1 MKADVKKGKDPAIHV
16 KKLTLHSEAVY
27 VLAILTLSFA
37 VAMVSAADFGVSM
50 IVAPAYIL
58 SLAVDA
64 LTFGQSEYILQ
75 AALFVVF
82 CIAMRKFSPVYLTSF
97 VTCLIYG
104 AVLDMWRA
112 VIPAFNPEITAPGAF
127 PMYIRVIFFVLGMLL
142 TAFSVALFF
151 KTYLYPQVYDFFVK
165 GVSSKYGFNITKFKR
180 IFDACCLTAAAA
192 MTLLIFRGFR
202 GIGVGTLV
210 MTAFNGVIIGWFSK
224 LFDKCLN
231 IVPALP
237 SVAKKFELN

>member
-1 MKADVKKGKDPAIHV
+1 MKKTAESVAAQE
-16 KKLTLHSEAVY
+16 KKLTLHSETVY
-27 VLAILTLSFA
+27 VLAILILSFA

-75 AALFVVF
+75 AALFAVF
-82 CIAMRKFSPVYLTSF
+82 CIAMRRFRPIYLASF

-104 AVLDMWRA
+104 AVLDLWRA
-112 VIPAFNPEITAPGAF
+112 VIPVFNPDITPPGEI
-127 PMYIRVIFFVLGMLL
+127 PMYLRVIFFVVGMLL
-142 TAFSVALFF
+142 TSFSVALFF

-165 GVSSKYGFNITKFKR
+165 GVSGRYSIDITKFKR
-180 IFDACCLTAAAA
+180 IFDACCLAAAA
-192 MTLLIFRGFR
+192 VMTLVIFKGFR

-210 MTAFNGVIIGWFSK
+210 MTAFNGVIIGAFSK
-224 LFDKCLN
+224 LFDKYVN
-231 IVPALP
+231 IVPAIP
-237 SVAKKFELN
+237 SAAKIFELN